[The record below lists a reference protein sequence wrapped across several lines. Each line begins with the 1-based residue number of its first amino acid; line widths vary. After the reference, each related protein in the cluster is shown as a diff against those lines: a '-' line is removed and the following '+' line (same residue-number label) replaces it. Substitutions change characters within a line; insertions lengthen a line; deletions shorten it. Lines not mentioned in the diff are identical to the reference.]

1 MPLRVERR
9 DRVAILTLDDPD
21 RRNAL
26 SPELVDEIVVT
37 MTAFE
42 SDDDVGALV
51 VTGAPP
57 AFCSGADVTALRSMR
72 GRDGSEVRS
81 IYDGFLSV
89 RASSLPTRDGG
100 GELP

>member
-26 SPELVDEIVVT
+26 SPELVDEIVAAV
-37 MTAFE
+37 AACEGDE
-42 SDDDVGALV
+42 SVGALV

-57 AFCSGADVTALRSMR
+57 AFCSGADVERARSR
-72 GRDGSEVRS
+72 
-81 IYDGFLSV
+81 
-89 RASSLPTRDGG
+89 
-100 GELP
+100 